1 VRILDVDVESL
12 THHDVLPDGTCVL
25 MRVLRPDD
33 ARYYPEF
40 ISHLTLED
48 LRLRF
53 FAAIRELSD
62 DRIGELTRLDY
73 ARAMAFIAIDE
84 ASDLMLGVVRLHLDA
99 DHQKNDQDS
108 DQGGEYAVIVRS
120 ALKGHGLGWLLMQR
134 MIDYARAL
142 RLKTVHG
149 QVLAENTT
157 MLRMCGDLGFQ
168 ISDDPHSKGI
178 KVVTLN
184 LTPAAEH

>member
-1 VRILDVDVESL
+1 MADNMSAMGVGFESL
-12 THHDVLPDGTCVL
+12 IHHDVLPDGTRVL
-25 MRVLRPDD
+25 MRVLHPDD

-40 ISHLTLED
+40 ISHLALDD

-62 DRIGELTRLDY
+62 DRISELTHLDY
-73 ARAMAFIAIDE
+73 ERAMAFIAIDE
-84 ASDLMLGVVRLHLDA
+84 TADLMLGVVRLHLDA
-99 DHQKNDQDS
+99 DRQDG

-134 MIDYARAL
+134 MIDYARGL
-142 RLKTVHG
+142 GLKTVHG

-157 MLRMCGDLGFQ
+157 MLRMCRDLGFR

-184 LTPAAEH
+184 LAQDAKH